1 MIIGNI
7 YKQEETKMEQTV
19 QNLVTKLSENGVGA
33 RLAQINFGP
42 RVTQYCFELEDW
54 SKMQKIQQLFAG
66 ERVRIASVQNT
77 KFLELEFLNDFP
89 KNIMLQPLL
98 NNTAFVK
105 SRYKIPLA
113 VGTDV
118 AGNPF
123 YYDLEQMQ
131 HILIAGNASSGKT
144 MFLKSIIASVV
155 SGITPDKCKLLVI
168 DANTDNFDCLDDSP
182 YLIRPVIKQKDDAVA
197 ALNWAANEVNRRR
210 NIMRAVAVRNIDEYN
225 NICDG
230 AVMPRLVI
238 IVDEFS
244 NMIYLDKNITESSIQ
259 YITKNARRVGIN
271 LILVT
276 KQTDV
281 LTGIIRANFPTRAS
295 FMVSSAKEAM
305 FTFGEYG
312 PEKLLSFGDMMF
324 SEAGKEPVCIHTP
337 YVNNEILKSIV
348 DSGAL
353 RKCPDY
359 IQSVPDSDM
368 YARAKDIILRDKKPT
383 IAHLQ
388 RQMKIG
394 YNLAAELME
403 QMVADGIVSEP
414 DVNNKRHII

>member
-197 ALNWAANEVNRRR
+197 ALNWAAE
-210 NIMRAVAVRNIDEYN
+210 
-225 NICDG
+225 
-230 AVMPRLVI
+230 
-238 IVDEFS
+238 
-244 NMIYLDKNITESSIQ
+244 T
-259 YITKNARRVGIN
+259 T
-271 LILVT
+271 
-276 KQTDV
+276 
-281 LTGIIRANFPTRAS
+281 
-295 FMVSSAKEAM
+295 
-305 FTFGEYG
+305 
-312 PEKLLSFGDMMF
+312 
-324 SEAGKEPVCIHTP
+324 
-337 YVNNEILKSIV
+337 
-348 DSGAL
+348 
-353 RKCPDY
+353 
-359 IQSVPDSDM
+359 
-368 YARAKDIILRDKKPT
+368 
-383 IAHLQ
+383 
-388 RQMKIG
+388 
-394 YNLAAELME
+394 
-403 QMVADGIVSEP
+403 
-414 DVNNKRHII
+414 